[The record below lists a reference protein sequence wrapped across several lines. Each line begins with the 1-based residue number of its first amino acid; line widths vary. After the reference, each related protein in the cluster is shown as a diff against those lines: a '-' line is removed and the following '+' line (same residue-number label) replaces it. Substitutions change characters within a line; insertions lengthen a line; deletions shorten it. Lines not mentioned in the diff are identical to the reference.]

1 MEYLKFCDSELVIV
15 FIYIVCFI
23 GELIELVVCFFFLFK
38 SVNVIGLVFF
48 ECVWLLSEV
57 S

>member
-23 GELIELVVCFFFLFK
+23 GELIELVVWFFLFK

>member
-23 GELIELVVCFFFLFK
+23 GELIELVVWFFF
-38 SVNVIGLVFF
+38 V
-48 ECVWLLSEV
+48 
-57 S
+57 

>member
-23 GELIELVVCFFFLFK
+23 GELIELVVWFFFLFK